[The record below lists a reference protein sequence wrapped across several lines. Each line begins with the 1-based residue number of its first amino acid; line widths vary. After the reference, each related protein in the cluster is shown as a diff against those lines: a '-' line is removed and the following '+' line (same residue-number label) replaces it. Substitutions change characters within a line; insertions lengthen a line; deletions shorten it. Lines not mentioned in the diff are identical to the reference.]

1 MVRVFIG
8 NITALPDPLEA
19 PWIMES
25 LPQSRKE
32 KVCRIRR
39 VHERKQSLGAGLLL
53 EYVKKQYI
61 DVGFDSLNYNLSHSG
76 DMVICAV
83 SKEAVGCDIEQI
95 KKAPLRVAERFFC
108 KSEAEY
114 LNNLESEAQNQYFYR
129 FWTIKESFMKM
140 HKKGLAMGLDSF
152 EVCIDKDIKIKIK
165 DEIQSCM
172 IKEYD
177 FYGYKISVCSEE
189 WEFEKELIRVGLVD
203 G

>member
-1 MVRVFIG
+1 MVRVFIA
-8 NITALPDPLEA
+8 NITALPDPIEA
-19 PWIMES
+19 PWIMEN

-32 KVCRIRR
+32 KIGRIRR

-61 DVGFDSLNYNLSHSG
+61 DVEFDSLNYNLSHSG
-76 DMVICAV
+76 DMVVCAV

-108 KSEAEY
+108 KSEAEF

-152 EVCIDKDIKIKIK
+152 EVCIDKDVKIKIK
-165 DEIQSCM
+165 GEIQNCRVM
-172 IKEYD
+172 EYELS
-177 FYGYKISVCSEE
+177 GYKLSLCSEE
-189 WEFEKELIRVGLVD
+189 HEFKEELIRVGLVD

>member
-1 MVRVFIG
+1 MVRVFIA

-19 PWIMES
+19 PWIMEK

-32 KVCRIRR
+32 KISRIRR

-53 EYVKKQYI
+53 EYVKKQYES
-61 DVGFDSLNYNLSHSG
+61 VGFDCLSHNLSHSG

-108 KSEAEY
+108 KSEAEF
-114 LNNLESEAQNQYFYR
+114 LDNLESEAQNQYFYR

-140 HKKGLAMGLDSF
+140 HRKGLAMGLDSF
-152 EVCIDKDIKIKIK
+152 EVCIDNDINIKIKG
-165 DEIQSCM
+165 EIQNCV
-172 IKEYD
+172 IKEYELL
-177 FYGYKISVCSEE
+177 GYKISVCSEE
-189 WEFEKELIRVGLVD
+189 TSFEKELIRVGLVD

>member
-1 MVRVFIG
+1 MVRVFIA
-8 NITALPDPLEA
+8 NITALPDPIEA
-19 PWIMES
+19 PWIMEK
-25 LPQSRKE
+25 LPQSRKD
-32 KVCRIRR
+32 KIGRIRR

-61 DVGFDSLNYNLSHSG
+61 DVAFDSLNYNLSHSG
-76 DMVICAV
+76 DMVVCAV

-108 KSEAEY
+108 KSEAEF

-152 EVCIDKDIKIKIK
+152 EVCIDRDIQIKIKG
-165 DEIQSCM
+165 EIQSCM
-172 IKEYD
+172 VKEYELS
-177 FYGYKISVCSEE
+177 GYKLSLCSEE
-189 WEFEKELIRVGLVD
+189 YEFEKELIRVGLVD